1 MSTALS
7 WTGSE
12 YTTPDHAVSFGTAI
26 ANPSTLLTSMITN
39 QYYFQEVGGDV
50 DVIYVNA
57 EGFLISAF
65 KSMVLQKLFQSFTVR
80 MTNTGGHNK
89 LRWVHRNLATVYTT
103 EQALRSCGID
113 IVVSD
118 DFSGAMTTINQQLAP
133 IWMQIYKN

>member
-7 WTGSE
+7 YTGSE

-113 IVVSD
+113 ILVSD
-118 DFSGAMTTINQQLAP
+118 DFSGTMTQINQQLAP
-133 IWMQIYKN
+133 IWVQIYKA

>member
-26 ANPSTLLTSMITN
+26 ANPSTLLSDLVAN

-113 IVVSD
+113 ILVSD
-118 DFSGAMTTINQQLAP
+118 DFSGTMTTINQQLAP
-133 IWMQIYKN
+133 IWMQIYKA